1 MRKLIKK
8 LALALFRGR
17 YAPKSFSKWLVL
29 LFDCCLFFASFWVY
43 VFIKYVYHIDNF
55 NVLGSIIRYET
66 IHLIPIFIIF
76 LINDSLG
83 GSGRG

>member
-29 LFDCCLFFASFWVY
+29 LFDCCIFFASFWMY
-43 VFIKYVYHIDNF
+43 VFIKYIYHIDNF
-55 NVLGSIIRYET
+55 SVIGKIIHIEF
-66 IHLIPIFIIF
+66 IHFIPLF
-76 LINDSLG
+76 S
-83 GSGRG
+83 R